1 MNRYSVVN
9 SIKLVFTVVL
19 PLCLHDVLSIKDEIK
34 NEVKTEGDE
43 VLPSLLKTLTIFKTL
58 VGGFVYAH
66 AHSLTLF

>member
-19 PLCLHDVLSIKDEIK
+19 PLCFHDVLSIKGEIK

-43 VLPSLLKTLTIFKTL
+43 VLSSLLKTLTIFKTL
-58 VGGFVYAH
+58 VGGFVYA
-66 AHSLTLF
+66 LTLY